1 MLEVLERRQ
10 SLAAAL
16 QGVRARGERIGLVPT
31 MGALHEGH
39 RALLAASVETCGTTV
54 VSVFVNPLQF
64 EDRADLDAYPRTLE
78 EDLGLAEA
86 AGARLCFAPPVEEMY
101 PSGRAEVHVDPG
113 PIGLVLEGASRP
125 GHFAGVATVVT
136 KLLAAVQPD
145 AAFFGEKD
153 YQQLVLVRRLVAD
166 LSFPAE
172 VVAVETVREDDG
184 LALSS
189 RNRRLSPA
197 ERAAAPAL
205 HAALVEGREVLLGG
219 GSPSSA
225 ESAMAAALAEAPLV
239 VPDYA
244 VIRDATDLSEV
255 DDEAPPAAL
264 RLLVAA
270 RVGPVRLLDN
280 LGVRRDGGATR

>member
-1 MLEVLERRQ
+1 MLQVFERRQ
-10 SLAAAL
+10 GLAAAL
-16 QGVRARGERIGLVPT
+16 RQVRAEGERVGLVPT

-39 RALLAASVETCGTTV
+39 RELVAASAATCGATV

-64 EDRADLDAYPRTLE
+64 EDPADLEAYPRTLE
-78 EDLGLAEA
+78 DDLALAEA
-86 AGARLCFAPPVEEMY
+86 AGARLCFAPPVGEMY
-101 PSGRAEVHVDPG
+101 PAGRPAVTVDPG
-113 PIGLVLEGASRP
+113 PIGVVLEGASRP

-145 AAFFGEKD
+145 AAYFGEKD

-166 LSFPAE
+166 LSFPVE
-172 VVAVETVREDDG
+172 VVGVGTVREGDG

-189 RNRRLSPA
+189 RNRRLSAA
-197 ERAAAPAL
+197 ERAAAPVLYEAL
-205 HAALVEGREVLLGG
+205 EAGRDVLVGG
-219 GSPSSA
+219 GTTSA
-225 ESAMAAALAEAPLV
+225 AASAMAGVLETAPLV

-244 VIRDATDLSEV
+244 VVRDADDLSEV
-255 DDEAPPAAL
+255 DDGAMPARL

-280 LGVRRDGGATR
+280 LGVAPTGGTGR

>member
-1 MLEVLERRQ
+1 
-10 SLAAAL
+10 
-16 QGVRARGERIGLVPT
+16 

-39 RALLAASVETCGTTV
+39 RALVAASAEACEVTV

-64 EDRADLDAYPRTLE
+64 DDPADLAAYPRTLE
-78 EDLGLAEA
+78 ADLHLAEG
-86 AGARLCFAPPVEEMY
+86 AGARLCFVPPVEELY
-101 PSGRAEVHVDPG
+101 PSGRPEVRVDPG
-113 PIGLVLEGASRP
+113 PIGAVLEGASRP
-125 GHFAGVATVVT
+125 GHFAGVATVVA
-136 KLLAAVQPD
+136 KLLALVRPD

-166 LSFPAE
+166 LSFPVE
-172 VVAVETVREDDG
+172 VVGVETVREGDG

-189 RNRRLSPA
+189 RNRRLSAA

-205 HAALVEGREVLLGG
+205 HEALVAGQAVLLGG

-225 ESAMAAALAEAPLV
+225 ASAMRALLEAAPLV
-239 VPDYA
+239 ETDYA
-244 VIRDATDLSEV
+244 VVRGADDLAEV
-255 DDEAPPAAL
+255 GDGDRLDAL

-280 LGVRRDGGATR
+280 LGVRR